1 VAFIGMAGLADPAA
15 MQDFVDEFG
24 IDFPQAVS
32 VDGRLWAEFGVAGQ
46 PAWVFVDASGRTEL
60 YPYELSRAELEQILD
75 SLVADKG

>member
-1 VAFIGMAGLADPAA
+1 VEFIGMAGLADPAA

-46 PAWVFVDASGRTEL
+46 PAWVFVDDSGAAKL
-60 YPYELSRAELEQILD
+60 YPYELARSELERILD
-75 SLVADKG
+75 QLIAT